1 MTWIDIGVILL
12 TLVFLSYGFK
22 RGFMLEI
29 SDIAGIILSFFLA
42 AYFPIHFG
50 SRILS
55 YLLSFVIYFV
65 VLHIIFLIIAKV
77 VRHTPLVFFDKIL
90 GIVIG
95 AVKGLIFSLSIVLII
110 SLFPIRYKPFTNSLS
125 YKIVSVFR
133 PLVKRFF
140 KVDNI
145 KKIKKIH
152 IPSSKTI

>member
-29 SDIAGIILSFFLA
+29 SDIGGIILSFFLS

-65 VLHIIFLIIAKV
+65 VLHIIFQIIARV
-77 VRHTPLVFFDKIL
+77 VRHTPLVFIDKIL

-95 AVKGLIFSLSIVLII
+95 AVKGLIFSLSIILII
-110 SLFPIRYKPFTNSLS
+110 SLFPIKYKPLTNSIS
-125 YKIVSVFR
+125 YKIASVFR
-133 PLVKRFF
+133 PIVKRFF
-140 KVDNI
+140 KVENI
-145 KKIKKIH
+145 KNIKKIH
-152 IPSSKTI
+152 IPSSKVI